1 MKRRNKSPRT
11 KKIIQQISI
20 LSLLSQFTCIEFY
33 VPYFYLYMRLPPNVN
48 KEGKLQEKDNQII
61 SIEGEKWESKKEK
74 NRYNR
79 YKKDLIILGKLNTT
93 GKKEETRKKEANPI
107 KKFWRGET

>member
-1 MKRRNKSPRT
+1 
-11 KKIIQQISI
+11 
-20 LSLLSQFTCIEFY
+20 
-33 VPYFYLYMRLPPNVN
+33 MRLPPNVN
-48 KEGKLQEKDNQII
+48 KEGKLQEKENQII

-79 YKKDLIILGKLNTT
+79 YKKDLTILGKLNTT
-93 GKKEETRKKEANPI
+93 GKIEETRKKEANPI